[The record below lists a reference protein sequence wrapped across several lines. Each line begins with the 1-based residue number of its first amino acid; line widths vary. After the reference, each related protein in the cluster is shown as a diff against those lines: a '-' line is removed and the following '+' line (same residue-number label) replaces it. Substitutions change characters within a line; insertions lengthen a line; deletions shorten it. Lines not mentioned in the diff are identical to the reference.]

1 MEASERLTKYYSH
14 QQPNWG
20 MILTN
25 IFPFVRDVMKMI
37 FEHRKSNGKIKLIEL
52 VMDVHGDEECSL
64 LKERI
69 NKILKQ

>member
-1 MEASERLTKYYSH
+1 MEASARLIKYYSH

-25 IFPFVRDVMKMI
+25 IFPFVRDVMMMI
-37 FEHRKSNGKIKLIEL
+37 FESRKANGKIKLIEL
-52 VMDVHGDEECSL
+52 VMDVHGDDECSL